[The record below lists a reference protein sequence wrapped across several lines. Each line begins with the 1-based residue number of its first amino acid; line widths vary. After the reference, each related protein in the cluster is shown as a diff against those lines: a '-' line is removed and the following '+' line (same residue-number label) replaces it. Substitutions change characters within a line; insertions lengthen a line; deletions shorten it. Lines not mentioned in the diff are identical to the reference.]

1 MFAIFMVQA
10 PEFIFYLREI
20 FRNLAYAALD

>member
-1 MFAIFMVQA
+1 MVQA

>member
-1 MFAIFMVQA
+1 MVQA
-10 PEFIFYLREI
+10 PEYIFYLREI